1 MRELAAIMTQSFHAE
16 EVAFFHIDHFETQN
30 LLPGHT
36 AFFKTERANPY
47 ISIVKEK
54 LFEGEK
60 GVFIG
65 SGKTVFGENGYGS
78 LMAVPM
84 IENDTVFGFAILLKK
99 DLYAFTFEMYKL
111 FQALIH
117 HATLAVTNSMLRD
130 RLEHLVQTDQL
141 TELYSRTYLDEKI
154 QYSMKIHK
162 RGVFILVDIDN
173 FKNINDT
180 YGHQTGDSILIQVA
194 SVMKNH
200 IREHDVAARWGGEE
214 LAVYLPNINVSSGER
229 IAKRLVRAIRE
240 NTEPRVTISCGVSCW
255 SKSGPMPLK
264 LLVQQA
270 DEALYIAKRNG
281 KNRLI
286 IHQNST
292 TT

>member
-1 MRELAAIMTQSFHAE
+1 M
-16 EVAFFHIDHFETQN
+16 
-30 LLPGHT
+30 
-36 AFFKTERANPY
+36 
-47 ISIVKEK
+47 
-54 LFEGEK
+54 
-60 GVFIG
+60 FIG
-65 SGKTVFGENGYGS
+65 SGKTVFGENGFGS

-141 TELYSRTYLDEKI
+141 TDLYSRTYLDEKI

-173 FKNINDT
+173 FKTINDT

-200 IREHDVAARWGGEE
+200 IREHDVAARWGARSWLSICRISTCHPENASLKGWF
-214 LAVYLPNINVSSGER
+214 APSG
-229 IAKRLVRAIRE
+229 KTPSRA
-240 NTEPRVTISCGVSCW
+240 
-255 SKSGPMPLK
+255 
-264 LLVQQA
+264 
-270 DEALYIAKRNG
+270 
-281 KNRLI
+281 
-286 IHQNST
+286 
-292 TT
+292 

>member
-1 MRELAAIMTQSFHAE
+1 M
-16 EVAFFHIDHFETQN
+16 
-30 LLPGHT
+30 
-36 AFFKTERANPY
+36 
-47 ISIVKEK
+47 KEK

-65 SGKTVFGENGYGS
+65 SGKTVFGENGFGS

-173 FKNINDT
+173 FKTINDT

-240 NTEPRVTISCGVSCW
+240 NTEPRF
-255 SKSGPMPLK
+255 
-264 LLVQQA
+264 LLVKDRPEA
-270 DEALYIAKRNG
+270 VENARSASGRGALYRQTERQKPADHPPKQHDDIKKEPACRPGSFFYPNRFSSVSTNFAK
-281 KNRLI
+281 
-286 IHQNST
+286 
-292 TT
+292 